1 METCFDTFNGWQMA
15 VTVERRL
22 NAKGQAKYYIVPP
35 VTYKEFSRGESRQ
48 LATDGHTDGPFSD
61 AEKAFE
67 AAFRDCERD
76 ITQEI
81 EARTP
86 RQVERA

>member
-22 NAKGQAKYYIVPP
+22 NAKGQTKYYIVPP

-48 LATDGHTDGPFSD
+48 LAKERYIEGPFSD

-76 ITQEI
+76 ITREI

-86 RQVERA
+86 GEVARA